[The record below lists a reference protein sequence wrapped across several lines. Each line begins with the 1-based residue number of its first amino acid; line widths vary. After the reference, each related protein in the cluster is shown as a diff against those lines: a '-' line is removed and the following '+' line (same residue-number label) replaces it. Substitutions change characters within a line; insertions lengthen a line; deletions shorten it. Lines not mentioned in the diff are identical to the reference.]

1 MDERTHTT
9 PVILLIEDSDEDY
22 TAFERAMRGAA
33 VGVSLQRC
41 TRGDTALEYLHRQGR
56 FAAPEQ
62 APRPVLVLL
71 DLNLPGTDG
80 RDLLATIKTDTRL
93 QSIPIVIVTTSHN
106 PRDVEWC
113 YQHGANAYQVKAL
126 DYTQFRDDMRLLVE
140 YWLRVCLLPR
150 SAAVNPALPAATGEY
165 GNEAHRPRAG

>member
-22 TAFERAMRGAA
+22 AAFERALHSAA
-33 VGVSLQRC
+33 VTVSLRRC
-41 TRGDTALEYLHRQGR
+41 TRGDAALEYLHRQGR

-62 APRPVLVLL
+62 APRPALVLL
-71 DLNLPGTDG
+71 DLNLPGMDG
-80 RDLLATIKTDTRL
+80 RDLLAAIKIDTHL
-93 QSIPIVIVTTSHN
+93 QAIPIVIITTSHN
-106 PRDVEWC
+106 PHDVEWC
-113 YQHGANAYQVKAL
+113 YQHGANAYQIKAL

-150 SAAVNPALPAATGEY
+150 RVAEDAALPAVTEEDRNAARGP
-165 GNEAHRPRAG
+165 GAG

>member
-22 TAFERAMRGAA
+22 TAFQRALHGAA
-33 VGVSLQRC
+33 VTVSLHRC

-56 FAAPEQ
+56 FAAPEH

-80 RDLLATIKTDTRL
+80 RDLLVTIKTDTHL

-106 PRDVEWC
+106 PHDIEWC

-126 DYTQFRDDMRLLVE
+126 DYAQFRNDMRLLVE

-150 SAAVNPALPAATGEY
+150 RAAGDSALPAVTEEY
-165 GNEAHRPRAG
+165 RNEARGPGIG

>member
-22 TAFERAMRGAA
+22 TAFERALHGTA
-33 VGVSLQRC
+33 VTVSLHRC
-41 TRGDTALEYLHRQGR
+41 TRGDAALEYLYRQGR
-56 FAAPEQ
+56 FAAPEH

-80 RDLLATIKTDTRL
+80 RDLLAAIKTDTHL

-106 PRDVEWC
+106 PHDVEWC

-126 DYTQFRDDMRLLVE
+126 DYTQFRNDMRLLVE
-140 YWLRVCLLPR
+140 YWLHACILPR
-150 SAAVNPALPAATGEY
+150 STAADSAPPAVTGEY
-165 GNEAHRPRAG
+165 YNDTHGPRTG

>member
-22 TAFERAMRGAA
+22 TSFERAMRGAA
-33 VGVSLQRC
+33 VVVSLQRC

-56 FAAPEQ
+56 FATPEH

-80 RDLLATIKTDTRL
+80 RDLLATIKADSHL
-93 QSIPIVIVTTSHN
+93 QSIPIVVVTTSHN
-106 PRDVEWC
+106 PHDVEWC
-113 YQHGANAYQVKAL
+113 YRHGANAYQVKAL

-150 SAAVNPALPAATGEY
+150 SAAPGPAPPAVTGEHR
-165 GNEAHRPRAG
+165 NEAHGPRAG

>member
-22 TAFERAMRGAA
+22 AAFQRALHGAA
-33 VGVSLQRC
+33 VPVSLHRC
-41 TRGDTALEYLHRQGR
+41 TRGDAALEYLHRQGR
-56 FAAPEQ
+56 FAVPER
-62 APRPVLVLL
+62 APRPALVLL

-80 RDLLATIKTDTRL
+80 RELLAAIKIDTHL

-106 PRDVEWC
+106 PHDVEWC
-113 YQHGANAYQVKAL
+113 YRHGANAYQVKAV
-126 DYTQFRDDMRLLVE
+126 DYRQFRDDMRLLVE

-150 SAAVNPALPAATGEY
+150 SAAGSSAPPAGTGV
-165 GNEAHRPRAG
+165 A

>member
-22 TAFERAMRGAA
+22 AAFERALRGAA
-33 VGVSLQRC
+33 TMVSLHRC
-41 TRGDTALEYLHRQGR
+41 TRGDAALDYLRRQGR
-56 FAAPEQ
+56 FAAPEH
-62 APRPVLVLL
+62 APRPALVLL

-80 RDLLATIKTDTRL
+80 RDLLATIKIDTRL

-106 PRDVEWC
+106 PNDVEWC
-113 YQHGANAYQVKAL
+113 YRHGANAYQVKAV
-126 DYTQFRDDMRLLVE
+126 DYTQFRDDMRLLVQ

-150 SAAVNPALPAATGEY
+150 SAAGNPAPPAGTGAY
-165 GNEAHRPRAG
+165 